1 MEGIGGPQGMRS
13 LNTYDYV
20 PGGGDPGRVG
30 GGTYTNPRGDGN
42 SDPTIQVCL
51 LAHAHTHTHTLS
63 EILSQHPRGTH
74 VVTMSA
80 LFLP

>member
-1 MEGIGGPQGMRS
+1 MEGLGGPQGMRS

-42 SDPTIQVCL
+42 RDPTIQVGPAERRADYVAGFLCRV
-51 LAHAHTHTHTLS
+51 
-63 EILSQHPRGTH
+63 QH
-74 VVTMSA
+74 
-80 LFLP
+80 

>member
-42 SDPTIQVCL
+42 RDPTIQV
-51 LAHAHTHTHTLS
+51 
-63 EILSQHPRGTH
+63 G
-74 VVTMSA
+74 
-80 LFLP
+80 FLPIQS